1 MNIQDYI
8 SSGVLE
14 LYVLG
19 DLSDK
24 ERKEVETLMDQH
36 PEVKQEIDQIEEA
49 LIQFAEVHAKEAPSH
64 LQFKIAGKIS
74 FSDRAKP
81 TTATTVSKVIDLP
94 KREEVS
100 VPSAKSNYKW
110 LAAASLALLVGS
122 GITNVWLYERYNTER
137 NTVLALREQTNQ
149 LAEQSNIL
157 KANFEET
164 SNKLAKLEH
173 PYLRIIPLKGLEK
186 TPNCHVTI
194 YWNAKNGETMAMANS
209 LPKPPAG
216 KQYQLWAIVDG
227 KPVDMGMFK
236 QSADKLDLEPMKVME
251 NPQAFAVTLEDEGGV
266 PEPTLETMM
275 VLGNV
280 NV

>member
-24 ERKEVETLMDQH
+24 ERKEVETLMEQH

-49 LIQFAEVHAKEAPSH
+49 LIQFAEAHAKEAPSH

-81 TTATTVSKVIDLP
+81 AAQAKVIDLP
-94 KREEVS
+94 KNETTTVS
-100 VPSAKSNYKW
+100 SGKSNYKW

-137 NTVLALREQTNQ
+137 NTVLALQEQTNQ
-149 LAEQSNIL
+149 LAEQSSIL

-209 LPKPPAG
+209 LPEPPAG

-227 KPVDMGMFK
+227 KPVDMGMFNK
-236 QSADKLDLEPMKVME
+236 SSDKLDLEPMKVMD

>member
-1 MNIQDYI
+1 VSIQDYI

-14 LYVLG
+14 LYVLD
-19 DLSDK
+19 DLSDN

-49 LIQFAEVHAKEAPSH
+49 LIQFANAHAKDAPSH
-64 LQFKIAGKIS
+64 LQFKIAGKIA

-81 TTATTVSKVIDLP
+81 KVTNNTKVIELP
-94 KREEVS
+94 RNEAPVVS
-100 VPSAKSNYKW
+100 SGKSNYKW

-122 GITNVWLYERYNTER
+122 GITNVWLYERYNTEH
-137 NTVLALREQTNQ
+137 NTVLAMREQNSQMAEQTN
-149 LAEQSNIL
+149 IL
-157 KANFEET
+157 KVNFEES

-186 TPNCHVTI
+186 TPECHVTI
-194 YWNAKNGETMAMANS
+194 YWNAKNGETMARANS
-209 LPKPPAG
+209 LPEPPAG

-227 KPVDMGMFK
+227 KPVDMGMFNK
-236 QSADKLDLEPMKVME
+236 GSDKLDLEPMKIME
-251 NPQAFAVTLEDEGGV
+251 SPQAFSVTLEDEGGV
-266 PEPTLETMM
+266 PSPTMETMM